1 MLHFCLGVFFFFFK
15 PFFITRTP
23 QKTKTEPNQKT
34 KPKQIK
40 TKQNKTEQRTQVT
53 GYLTSFCQGSLPQ
66 SPGGRVV
73 NNTVQRRAH
82 EPSAMQSQLQGTG
95 GWGILVFKKGGFTTK
110 GLVLP
115 AADAEGGLNMRDLG
129 AEAPR
134 CSCILESMSGVSGL
148 FFFFLYILKR
158 LFFLLL
164 LLSFFSPLV

>member
-1 MLHFCLGVFFFFFK
+1 M
-15 PFFITRTP
+15 
-23 QKTKTEPNQKT
+23 
-34 KPKQIK
+34 
-40 TKQNKTEQRTQVT
+40 
-53 GYLTSFCQGSLPQ
+53 
-66 SPGGRVV
+66 V

-95 GWGILVFKKGGFTTK
+95 GWGILVFKKGDFTTK

-148 FFFFLYILKR
+148 CFFFF
-158 LFFLLL
+158 FTF
-164 LLSFFSPLV
+164 